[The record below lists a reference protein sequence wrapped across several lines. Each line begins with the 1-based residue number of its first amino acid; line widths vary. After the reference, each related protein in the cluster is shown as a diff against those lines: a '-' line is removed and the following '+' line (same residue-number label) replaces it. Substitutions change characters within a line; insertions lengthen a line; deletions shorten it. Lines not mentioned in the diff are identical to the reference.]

1 MITVINKTNKG
12 LYQQLF
18 QDVEDYLSTH
28 TWDNQEVEE
37 AYGEGA
43 ILQKVSVIDEET
55 GESIS
60 EPDKITSLARLFQY
74 MDVITEF
81 TPLYTRLPLDEEP
94 FFINADKRTISVPK
108 DFAANGI
115 SVQGDEIAEILF
127 FKINRFFDATDL
139 NECDI
144 YIQWKSSE
152 VDEKGN
158 FKEGVSKPWIK
169 DITSEP
175 GYLIFGWPISS
186 AITNTAG
193 NVTFSVRF
201 YRVDEGNNL
210 LYSFSTL
217 DQTVAIKP
225 ALDYDI
231 QDIKNKISSVFVDD
245 VTNKIIERAVPSAGS
260 AGDDVAQS
268 PEWEEWVLPQ
278 LYSKTA
284 DLNDVVEYFN
294 PENEEDLMY
303 YVRNLDLDSNGFST
317 EPLEM
322 FSAATSEDAGIITYK
337 WTKSVDINN
346 DGRLVSTRRT
356 TASNPDTFYEAVHY
370 RVVDVTDND
379 RDSNKT
385 YYYQDGNKYKVVPM
399 VSESDPTPLD
409 RLRNEEGKDIYELV
423 SRAIFAEPGRYSAV
437 AKNRVGSAVS
447 EDLKTVFIY
456 IPKPKAPELGVDQNK
471 KLVASTGEN
480 AVLDKPNETL
490 VLSIP
495 VVLKD
500 QFGNDVTDSAGK
512 AQYQW
517 FYYSFADNA
526 AMTNDTKLEDIS
538 TPVEG
543 ATLDTSTLQLDVD
556 ADEGFYY
563 VLVINNLNTE
573 TANEISLPIRVTKV
587 AKKPGLS
594 IRVEDDLSFTAAV
607 DQGLE
612 VFLDEESI
620 EPSDARNADDFTSYQ
635 WYLYVAGNKTSE
647 QVEAD
652 KATAEAHNYVREA
665 NSLDKKVQELAASEN
680 NEATLSTVQTD
691 TLTPPIPGV
700 YYCEVTNHYNG
711 TETIAC
717 SPFYNVI
724 A

>member
-43 ILQKVSVIDEET
+43 ILQKVPVIDEET
-55 GESIS
+55 GESIL

-152 VDEKGN
+152 VDANGD

-175 GYLIFGWPISS
+175 GYLVFGWPISS

-231 QDIKNKISSVFVDD
+231 QDIENKISSVFVDD

-278 LYSKTA
+278 LYSETA
-284 DLNDVVEYFN
+284 DLNNVVEYFN

-303 YVRNLDLDSNGFST
+303 YVRNLNLDSNGFSN
-317 EPLEM
+317 EPLEV

-356 TASNPDTFYEAVHY
+356 TASNEDTFYEAVHY
-370 RVVDVTDND
+370 RIVDTTDSE
-379 RDSNKT
+379 RDNNKT
-385 YYYQDGNKYKVVPM
+385 YYYNDGNKYKVVPI
-399 VSESDPTPLD
+399 VSESDPTPFD

-423 SRAIFAEPGRYSAV
+423 SKAVLAEPGRYGAV

-447 EDLKTVFIY
+447 EDLKTVFVY
-456 IPKPKAPELGVDQNK
+456 IPKPIAPELGRDQDK

-495 VVLKD
+495 IVLKD
-500 QFGNDVTDSAGK
+500 QFGNDVTNTAGK
-512 AQYQW
+512 AQYKW
-517 FYYSFADNA
+517 FYYGF
-526 AMTNDTKLEDIS
+526 NDS
-538 TPVEG
+538 TAVEVEG

-563 VLVINNLNTE
+563 VQVINNLNTE
-573 TANEISLPIRVTKV
+573 TANDNSLPIRVTQS
-587 AKKPGLS
+587 AKKAVITLDT
-594 IRVEDDLSFTAAV
+594 VEEISVTAARNREGYLGISV
-607 DQGLE
+607 SGLE
-612 VFLDEESI
+612 TEGVDAEAGDEVT
-620 EPSDARNADDFTSYQ
+620 FQ
-635 WYLYVAGNKTSE
+635 WYRY
-647 QVEAD
+647 
-652 KATAEAHNYVREA
+652 
-665 NSLDKKVQELAASEN
+665 
-680 NEATLSTVQTD
+680 NEATGNSAEDREAARIGMYADDTNGVNGDVKISDIRINGMAIADEECLSSSTRPNFK
-691 TLTPPIPGV
+691 PPEGMEGTYFCV
-700 YYCEVTNHYNG
+700 VTNTYNG
-711 TETIAC
+711 TQRSVA
-717 SPFYNVI
+717 SPFYHVTP
-724 A
+724 